1 MSNEDFKIVGVL
13 LDDLPLLPA
22 GVQAVIAQWQGTEM
36 ADELHP
42 YPRHCVVGA
51 DVRTQQRHAVDPEAH
66 THIPD
71 RLHTQCFHGRQV
83 QRPEIAG
90 GLDQHL
96 CDPIYAEI
104 GFEVNDR

>member
-1 MSNEDFKIVGVL
+1 MSDEDFEIVGVL

-22 GVQAVIAQWQGTEM
+22 GVQDVIAQRQGTEM
-36 ADELHP
+36 ADELCP
-42 YPRHCVVGA
+42 YPRHRVVGA
-51 DVRTQQRHAVDPEAH
+51 DVRTQQCHAVDPKAH

-71 RLHTQCFHGRQV
+71 CLHTQCFHGCQV

-96 CDPIYAEI
+96 CDPVYAEI

>member
-1 MSNEDFKIVGVL
+1 MSDEDFEIVGVL

-22 GVQAVIAQWQGTEM
+22 GVQDVI
-36 ADELHP
+36 
-42 YPRHCVVGA
+42 A
-51 DVRTQQRHAVDPEAH
+51 DVRTQQCHTVGPKAH

-71 RLHTQCFHGRQV
+71 CLHTQCFHGRQV